1 MKLRQYSDKSIVI
14 TCDDN
19 GSESYEKDIEYLT
32 GIGGKFNKFLKGGE
46 GFIFPNYRRKEI
58 EIYMA
63 TAAARGGSILGQL
76 SLAVTSLAAP
86 LVTAER
92 PPPKEVT
99 EGCVL
104 GDLGAC
110 DPGTGRADSRS
121 EGGGGDLGLAAARG
135 GDRDACF
142 TEGTFSRHAPQKEAC
157 NCIVYIK
164 MLTEKLEIAHLK
176 IEKIEEEILNIKKN
190 KYPKK
195 VNIIDLCDA
204 VFDDDQPVRKRLL
217 R

>member
-86 LVTAER
+86 LVT
-92 PPPKEVT
+92 

-104 GDLGAC
+104 GDLGA
-110 DPGTGRADSRS
+110 S
-121 EGGGGDLGLAAARG
+121 EGGG

-142 TEGTFSRHAPQKEAC
+142 TEGTSSRHAPPKEAC

-195 VNIIDLCDA
+195 VYEDNIIDLCDA
-204 VFDDDQPVRKRLL
+204 VFDDDKPVRKRLL

>member
-19 GSESYEKDIEYLT
+19 GGESYEKDIEYLT

-58 EIYMA
+58 ENYMA
-63 TAAARGGSILGQL
+63 TSAARGGSILGQT
-76 SLAVTSLAAP
+76 SMTALANGPLRVAAP
-86 LVTAER
+86 LVT
-92 PPPKEVT
+92 
-99 EGCVL
+99 EGSVL
-104 GDLGAC
+104 GDLG
-110 DPGTGRADSRS
+110 SS

-142 TEGTFSRHAPQKEAC
+142 TEGTSSRHAPATRVPGGPILGPKEAC

>member
-19 GSESYEKDIEYLT
+19 GHRRVDEKDIEYLT

-58 EIYMA
+58 ENYMA
-63 TAAARGGSILGQL
+63 TAAARGGSILGQ
-76 SLAVTSLAAP
+76 TSMTALAAP
-86 LVTAER
+86 LVT
-92 PPPKEVT
+92 
-99 EGCVL
+99 EGSVL
-104 GDLGAC
+104 GDLGA
-110 DPGTGRADSRS
+110 S
-121 EGGGGDLGLAAARG
+121 EGGGGDLGLAAARC

-142 TEGTFSRHAPQKEAC
+142 TEGTSSRHAPPKEAC